1 MKQTSAVEFVEKQL
15 DLGLSENG
23 LKSVITKAK
32 EMEKQKDVKYDEMLE
47 MLKYFTG
54 YPDSDFEEFSYTD
67 KFEMTVMVHKI
78 AEAKQLIKEAT
89 EL

>member
-32 EMEKQKDVKYDEMLE
+32 EMENQKQQKYNEMLE
-47 MLKYFTG
+47 MLEKLAHEGVFV
-54 YPDSDFEEFSYTD
+54 SVEE
-67 KFEMTVMVHKI
+67 I
-78 AEAKQLIKEAT
+78 KQLIKEAT